1 MGRCIFGRSLYCK
14 EPPVNRTFMIFSQAI
29 IESCHNLPLEFV
41 IESETGADL
50 DLTRTLHHKKDDRKH
65 EVQHL
70 IVQQPSDSTIEES
83 VSSTTRNR
91 VQHEDFSG
99 GVAGWEA
106 GSMRWMDDG
115 SILSVRMRPDGK
127 MVKMADLLALSI
139 QTNL

>member
-1 MGRCIFGRSLYCK
+1 M
-14 EPPVNRTFMIFSQAI
+14 
-29 IESCHNLPLEFV
+29 
-41 IESETGADL
+41 
-50 DLTRTLHHKKDDRKH
+50 
-65 EVQHL
+65 
-70 IVQQPSDSTIEES
+70 
-83 VSSTTRNR
+83 
-91 VQHEDFSG
+91 QHEDFSG